1 METILLGSLI
11 TLGYMLDKN
20 DCNNNHNKVRK
31 QKIKNVSNLNN
42 NTSLEVKNNISLEV
56 KNKKR
61 EKKKI
66 KLDKKDLL
74 DNNIINNL
82 DNNTNNFSGDD
93 NFSGFSSVNIEEN
106 NILDKDNDEKMVPF
120 YGTKLTQNMDLNYD
134 NRKLNLFTGSKDLN
148 LKQPKKE
155 VENFIEKE
163 KQNIYGGQ
171 VYTDAY
177 QSQLNK
183 SRYMT
188 NQLPFVQRKIAPG
201 VGIGVD
207 GISQQGFQPDTREY
221 ELPKTVDELR
231 AKNNPKISFKGRMN
245 KGKSL
250 VNKRD
255 AEYNF
260 SKFKNAPMF
269 VNRPLESTGG
279 NIKKKAVRGQVIL
292 NDSNRS
298 RFFGELKGGMK
309 GQNKTEYRPQ
319 YRDSNRKDNKNVDS
333 ARNVK
338 MDAKFDTNKD
348 SYNFPITKKE
358 VLLMEQ
364 FEKELTCRKLFGGII
379 TCKTL

>member
-66 KLDKKDLL
+66 KLDKNDLL

-231 AKNNPKISFKGRMN
+231 A
-245 KGKSL
+245 
-250 VNKRD
+250 
-255 AEYNF
+255 
-260 SKFKNAPMF
+260 
-269 VNRPLESTGG
+269 
-279 NIKKKAVRGQVIL
+279 
-292 NDSNRS
+292 
-298 RFFGELKGGMK
+298 
-309 GQNKTEYRPQ
+309 
-319 YRDSNRKDNKNVDS
+319 
-333 ARNVK
+333 
-338 MDAKFDTNKD
+338 
-348 SYNFPITKKE
+348 
-358 VLLMEQ
+358 
-364 FEKELTCRKLFGGII
+364 
-379 TCKTL
+379 